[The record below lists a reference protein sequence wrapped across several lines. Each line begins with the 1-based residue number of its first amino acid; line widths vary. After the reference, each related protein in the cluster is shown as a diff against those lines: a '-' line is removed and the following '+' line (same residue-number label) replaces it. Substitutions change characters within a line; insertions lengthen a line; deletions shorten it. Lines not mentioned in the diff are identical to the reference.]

1 MKSPDIL
8 KSATKVVLLL
18 VTLTLCYCTIR
29 GIIPAPD
36 FKDIALLVL
45 GAYFG
50 RATATK
56 EEETK

>member
-1 MKSPDIL
+1 MTPNIL
-8 KSATKVVLLL
+8 KSATKVVLLM

-50 RATATK
+50 RATANADT
-56 EEETK
+56 ETK

>member
-1 MKSPDIL
+1 MTPNIL

-18 VTLTLCYCTIR
+18 VTLTLCYGTLR
-29 GIIPAPD
+29 GIVPAPD

-50 RATATK
+50 RATASK